1 MKSNSFQVTGVSRS
15 FEQVFIISYN
25 LYTNFIG
32 VKKTESEISAI
43 LLLLDIRIKMIINN
57 IVQIEL
63 FG

>member
-1 MKSNSFQVTGVSRS
+1 MKSNSFQVTGASRS

-32 VKKTESEISAI
+32 VRKTESEISEI